1 MKKPLRIACF
11 GDSLTEGYGLAPDAA
26 LPSVLQAMLQAEGID
41 ATCLNFGISGETS
54 EDGLHRI
61 QDVINAKPDA
71 AIVAFGANDCFVG
84 DSPQTVK
91 ANLSTIITQFKQH
104 DIAVLLVGIAAL
116 TNGDESYRTAFDPI
130 FEELATTYSIP
141 FMPDILA
148 SYFHS
153 PSLKLMDEMHPNEQG
168 VERIA
173 QDMIPHVKQLITE
186 IDS

>member
-1 MKKPLRIACF
+1 MKTRLRIACF

-26 LPSVLQAMLQAEGID
+26 LPPVLQAILQAEGID
-41 ATCLNFGISGETS
+41 ATCLNFGISGETA

-61 QDVINAKPDA
+61 QDVIGANPDA
-71 AIVAFGANDCFVG
+71 VIVAFGANDCFVG

-91 ANLSTIITQFKQH
+91 ANLSRIIGQFKH
-104 DIAVLLVGIAAL
+104 RDIAVLLVGISAL

-130 FEELATTYSIP
+130 FEELASHYSIP
-141 FMPDILA
+141 LMPDILA

-173 QDMIPHVKQLITE
+173 QDMIPYVRQLIAE
-186 IDS
+186 INS